1 MVDRKDMITGENIQA
16 GDTLVGIASSGIHS
30 NGFSLIRK
38 VFDMTEESLNTYY
51 DELGAKLG
59 DVLLTPTRI
68 YVKALKALRTAGVDI
83 KGASHITGGGFYE
96 NVPRMLPDGTRASI
110 RLDAFQRLPIF
121 DLIQKKGNI
130 ADEMM
135 YNTYNCGL
143 GMVLAVD
150 ASDAERAVS
159 ILNEAGEKA
168 YIVGSVISGEKGVDL
183 C

>member
-1 MVDRKDMITGENIQA
+1 
-16 GDTLVGIASSGIHS
+16 
-30 NGFSLIRK
+30 
-38 VFDMTEESLNTYY
+38 
-51 DELGAKLG
+51 
-59 DVLLTPTRI
+59 
-68 YVKALKALRTAGVDI
+68 
-83 KGASHITGGGFYE
+83 
-96 NVPRMLPDGTRASI
+96 
-110 RLDAFQRLPIF
+110 
-121 DLIQKKGNI
+121 
-130 ADEMM
+130 MM